1 MFLQWLLFFLHQLH
15 SAVGPSGLII
25 QLRSLEELIIFMSQ
39 LSSQLSC
46 IRYQVAAEIQTRP
59 PQYLPL
65 STRAVACEG
74 LQVGTLCFSSL
85 ICNLAIKIAPTT

>member
-46 IRYQVAAEIQTRP
+46 IRYQVARKARLGHRSTYRS
-59 PQYLPL
+59 LLAL
-65 STRAVACEG
+65 SLVK
-74 LQVGTLCFSSL
+74 VF
-85 ICNLAIKIAPTT
+85 K